1 MHKRPCQS
9 GCALNEMEL
18 VRRAE
23 AGDTAA
29 FDLLCEQYMPVLQ
42 GRAGR
47 YSSIVG
53 VDVEDFVQEGM
64 LALYRAVK
72 GFDPDAGIQFRTYA
86 VTCINNSMASA
97 IKSHMKNFSR
107 RGGIQIDEMDEQ
119 TLHRQTMLLADDML
133 VEDLFIQKEMNT
145 QRQRQIEILL
155 SDFERQVLVLYLSGQ
170 SYQEI
175 ANVLSTTTKAVDNA
189 LQRVRRKLRP
199 EP

>member
-1 MHKRPCQS
+1 MPGQPS
-9 GCALNEMEL
+9 EMEL
-18 VRRAE
+18 VQRARG
-23 AGDTAA
+23 GDGAA

-47 YSSIVG
+47 YSNIVG

-64 LALYRAVK
+64 FALYRAVQ
-72 GFDPDAGIQFRTYA
+72 GYDPDMGIQFRTYA

-97 IKSHMKNFSR
+97 IKTHMKNFSQ
-107 RGGIQIDEMDEQ
+107 RGGVQIDEMDEQ
-119 TLHRQTMLLADDML
+119 ALHQQTTLLADEML
-133 VEDLFIQKEMNT
+133 VEDIFIQKETNSL
-145 QRQRQIEILL
+145 RQRQIEVLL

-175 ANVLSTTTKAVDNA
+175 ASVLSTTTKAVDNA

-199 EP
+199 ET